1 MSTSEIIL
9 FVVLFLLSGF
19 FSWSE
24 IALIGL
30 PKHKIEWFIKNKKV
44 WAKALRDV
52 KEDTDNLLIMI
63 LIWNNLVNVYTAA
76 LATQIA
82 MSLASSSW
90 IPEAQAV
97 WISTWIVTIFL
108 LLFWEIIPKSIAS
121 KNSAAIALF
130 VAPIYKFLIT
140 VFYPLVFLIKIII
153 RVFSGKKK
161 TEKMTDEEI
170 QSFIDMWRDHWW
182 IDDDEHEKIKS
193 IFEYYEISAEEIMT
207 PRVKLEAIPDTF
219 TVKEAVNY
227 YLTHTHTRIPIYNK
241 TIDKIDYFISARDL
255 LREISNW
262 NWDKKL
268 TEIKLRKVLKV
279 PLNQPISKLFDVFQK
294 TNKIFAII
302 MDQYGW
308 VAGLVS
314 LEDIVEQV
322 FGEIRDE
329 SDRETEE
336 FIKLENW
343 WIKTD
348 SLVLMQDLLDEF
360 DLEFEDVWLDE
371 KEFNWE
377 TVSYVI
383 TDILEWFP
391 TVWQEISL
399 KILNSDEKSETERT
413 LIIKAVEVEE
423 AKIWKVEARIKESP
437 KTKEEKKDNQE

>member
-1 MSTSEIIL
+1 
-9 FVVLFLLSGF
+9 
-19 FSWSE
+19 
-24 IALIGL
+24 
-30 PKHKIEWFIKNKKV
+30 
-44 WAKALRDV
+44 
-52 KEDTDNLLIMI
+52 
-63 LIWNNLVNVYTAA
+63 
-76 LATQIA
+76 
-82 MSLASSSW
+82 
-90 IPEAQAV
+90 
-97 WISTWIVTIFL
+97 
-108 LLFWEIIPKSIAS
+108 
-121 KNSAAIALF
+121 
-130 VAPIYKFLIT
+130 
-140 VFYPLVFLIKIII
+140 
-153 RVFSGKKK
+153 
-161 TEKMTDEEI
+161 
-170 QSFIDMWRDHWW
+170 
-182 IDDDEHEKIKS
+182 
-193 IFEYYEISAEEIMT
+193 
-207 PRVKLEAIPDTF
+207 
-219 TVKEAVNY
+219 
-227 YLTHTHTRIPIYNK
+227 
-241 TIDKIDYFISARDL
+241 
-255 LREISNW
+255 
-262 NWDKKL
+262 
-268 TEIKLRKVLKV
+268 
-279 PLNQPISKLFDVFQK
+279 
-294 TNKIFAII
+294 

-399 KILNSDEKSETERT
+399 KILNSDEKSETEKK

-423 AKIWKVEARIKESP
+423 AKIWKVEARIEESP

>member
-161 TEKMTDEEI
+161 TEKMTDAEI

-193 IFEYYEISAEEIMT
+193 IFEYYEIS
-207 PRVKLEAIPDTF
+207 AIPDTF

-423 AKIWKVEARIKESP
+423 AKIWKVEARIEESP

>member
-1 MSTSEIIL
+1 M

-19 FSWSE
+19 FSGSE

-44 WAKALRDV
+44 GAKALRDV

-63 LIWNNLVNVYTAA
+63 LIGNNLVNVYTAA

-82 MSLASSSW
+82 MSLASSSG

-97 WISTWIVTIFL
+97 GISTGIVTIFL
-108 LLFWEIIPKSIAS
+108 LLFGEIIPKSIAS

-170 QSFIDMWRDHWW
+170 QSFIDMGRDHGG

-255 LREISNW
+255 LREISNG
-262 NWDKKL
+262 NGDKKL

-302 MDQYGW
+302 MDQYGG

-336 FIKLENW
+336 FIKLENGG
-343 WIKTD
+343 IKTD

-360 DLEFEDVWLDE
+360 DLEFEDVGLDE
-371 KEFNWE
+371 KEFNGE

-383 TDILEWFP
+383 TDILEGFP
-391 TVWQEISL
+391 TVGQEISL

-423 AKIWKVEARIKESP
+423 AKIGKVEARIEESP